1 MEKEMSSF
9 KEKKIELNNNF
20 SLIDKLNIMVDHFR
34 EHYDVEV
41 CFCEIIGK
49 RWSFIA
55 GDANS
60 HLPQRRIQMTENLGL
75 IIDDSNLSESQ
86 IDKLVDVIESALS
99 DTRDDFSD

>member
-20 SLIDKLNIMVDHFR
+20 SLIDKLNIIVKHLQ
-34 EHYDVEV
+34 ENYEVEV
-41 CFCEIIGK
+41 YFCEIIGR

-60 HLPQRRIQMTENLGL
+60 YLPQRRIELTKNLG
-75 IIDDSNLSESQ
+75 IVVDDSDLSEEQVSG
-86 IDKLVDVIESALS
+86 LVEVVKSALAE
-99 DTRDDFSD
+99 TRDDFSD

>member
-20 SLIDKLNIMVDHFR
+20 SLIDKLNIIVEHFR
-34 EHYDVEV
+34 ENYDVEV
-41 CFCEIIGK
+41 YFCEIIGK

-55 GDANS
+55 GKANS
-60 HLPQRRIQMTENLGL
+60 YLPQRRIQMTENLGL
-75 IIDDSNLSESQ
+75 VIDDSNLSEPQ
-86 IDKLVDVIESALS
+86 INKLIDVIESALA